1 MNKERPGGVSF
12 AVYRDKHAD
21 RNACHQDLQ
30 KSTVPELIEPLPQP
44 HLFTAPFD
52 PQFYPATMSSEDF
65 QTKQLEA
72 NPQGHT
78 HPTYT
83 TSGTD
88 LGRATTIGGHPADSS
103 QIGFPIQHRKLGS
116 PLPLGLFAFATTT
129 FA

>member
-1 MNKERPGGVSF
+1 MPTGMLATKTFKRAPFLNSSNL
-12 AVYRDKHAD
+12 Y
-21 RNACHQDLQ
+21 
-30 KSTVPELIEPLPQP
+30 PQP